1 MRRLLLLAL
10 SCSLLSFGLL
20 AVDLQAQPFPARSV
34 RIVIPYQPG
43 GGTDILVRILTPE
56 VSRTLGQQLVIENK
70 PGGASQIGTQIV
82 TDAAPDGYTILAT
95 DSALL
100 VNPGLFGSRLPYD
113 TLKKLTGITMMASG
127 PVPLLLHPSV
137 PATDLQAL
145 VALAKAKPGT
155 LNFGSGGNGSAPH
168 LAGELFK
175 QVAGID
181 IVHVPYKGTA
191 PALNDLMAGAVQ
203 MMFGGIS
210 SSRQFVEQGKLRAV
224 AMSANKRSPAMPT
237 VPTFAESGLPGV
249 NAESYWGLYAPAGT
263 PAEMLK
269 VLNEHFVKA
278 LKDPKI
284 IAQLQ
289 ELGFEIIAN
298 SPADHTAQLAKL
310 VAEWTQTIQKAGIKL
325 E

>member
-1 MRRLLLLAL
+1 MMRRLLLLAL
-10 SCSLLSFGLL
+10 SFGLL
-20 AVDLQAQPFPARSV
+20 AFDLQAQPFPARSI
-34 RIVIPYQPG
+34 RLVIPYQPG
-43 GGTDILVRILTPE
+43 GGTDILVRVLTPE
-56 VSRTLGQQLVIENK
+56 VSRTLGQQLVIDNK

-100 VNPGLFGSRLPYD
+100 VNPGLFGSKLPYD
-113 TLKKLTGITMMASG
+113 TLKKLAGITMMASG
-127 PVPLLLHPSV
+127 PVPLLVHPSV

-168 LAGELFK
+168 LAGELFR

-191 PALNDLMAGAVQ
+191 PALNDLLAGAVQ

-210 SSRQFVEQGKLRAV
+210 SSRQFVEQGKLRAL
-224 AMSANKRSPAMPT
+224 AMSASKRAPVMPT
-237 VPTFAESGLPGV
+237 VPTFAEAGLPGV

-263 PAEMLK
+263 PPDALK
-269 VLNEHFVKA
+269 VLNEHFVRA

-284 IAQLQ
+284 IAQLH

-298 SPADHTAQLAKL
+298 SPADHTARLARL
-310 VAEWTQTIQKAGIKL
+310 VEEWTQIIQKAGIKL